1 VKLVDRYILASV
13 LRVMLATLAIG
24 IGVLTLARL
33 IIILRLRAIDDQ
45 DFGTI
50 LQMLGY
56 FVPNY
61 FGFMLPFA
69 LFWACFMVTRQLSG
83 NSEITALNAAGI
95 SHKRLILPFL
105 ALGLITAIAN
115 FGVYGW
121 LEPQARYGYRS
132 LAHKIENTASYLAV
146 QPGVFM
152 KAGNRTIYTDSIDR
166 STRTF
171 KGLLVYELGQ
181 DGLLQEIISE
191 RGQLLL
197 SGESPLLRLENG
209 NRIRMKPVN
218 LASIT
223 IERPVENLVFT
234 TLDVP
239 LTGEGNAFHARGN
252 DEEELTVPELI
263 SLREAPPAGSSPARM
278 LIQLQHKMVVI
289 LTALFLPLF
298 AVAMGQSGPRGTHY
312 LRAPA
317 AFLLII
323 LYQQLVEFAKVF
335 SREHGL
341 SAMLVMWPLFA
352 AMAALSIAAFLSL
365 DASRDNPIVL
375 RTNQAS
381 QALQSLARK
390 MFQRLAPR
398 APAQ

>member
-1 VKLVDRYILASV
+1 VKLADRYILISA

-56 FVPNY
+56 FIPNY

-95 SHKRLILPFL
+95 SHKRLILPL
-105 ALGLITAIAN
+105 MALGLITAIAN

-121 LEPQARYGYRS
+121 LEPLARYSYRA

-152 KAGNRTIYTDSIDR
+152 KAGNRTIYVDSIDR
-166 STRTF
+166 PTRTF
-171 KGLLVYELGQ
+171 KGLLVYEVGQ
-181 DGLLQEIISE
+181 DGLLHQIISE

-197 SGESPLLRLENG
+197 SGDNPLLRLENG
-209 NRIRMKPVN
+209 NRIRLKPVN
-218 LASIT
+218 LASAT
-223 IERPVENLVFT
+223 VERPEENLVFT

-239 LTGEGNAFHARGN
+239 LVGEDNAFHSRGV
-252 DEEELTVPELI
+252 DEEELTVPELV
-263 SLREAPPAGSSPARM
+263 SMRETPPAGSSPVRM
-278 LIQLQHKMVVI
+278 SIQLQHKMVVI

-312 LRAPA
+312 LRAPV

-323 LYQQLVEFAKVF
+323 LYQQLVEFGKVF

-341 SAMLVMWPLFA
+341 SAAVVLWPLFV
-352 AMAALSIAAFLSL
+352 AMAAVSVTAFLAL

-375 RTNQAS
+375 RMTQAG
-381 QALQSLARK
+381 QALQTAAKS
-390 MFQRLAPR
+390 MFQRLAPGAATR
-398 APAQ
+398 